1 LALETYSFLPTNL
14 LNMKNT
20 NFYLFGAF
28 KCRNQQN
35 APSFSAGGGKAPF
48 LLIYQLI
55 FMMTCF
61 LPDIVVGQNGGPG
74 SSWQSSIN
82 FNGVSAPGTEDTWA
96 FDAKE
101 ADGGEFVIVGYVEV
115 DGTSSQGCEGIH
127 NDNNRIPGYAV
138 VDKTGNLIA
147 SAYFQSDPGT
157 SLKGPGVLNQV
168 AKVSDGFILAGH
180 QRRETSNNPCDQDNG
195 YILLVKLNNDF
206 QEVWAVR
213 YSLPEATKSHYVTSV
228 GIFKT
233 PNNEDKIMVSG
244 SCGPG
249 FIALFDA
256 DGTHFSH
263 RFVADLVP
271 NMENGLINEI
281 KMVPE
286 NAPTHA
292 IFIGFRDIAAQVID
306 VTLGLKNSSGV
317 VVGGVH
323 SLEDFDAFVGS
334 IPIAKL
340 LDPNAPDPGLV
351 NYYNSKQG
359 FNVNNTNQAII
370 PNHPIECPGQYG
382 PSTPGR
388 SLDCVSPAVNGYLSD
403 NSRDEGKSLVQIG
416 DYIYAAIEMDI
427 ILMTAGKY
435 VGMHYSEPNGD
446 PGAGIDLSPCGG
458 HKSDEYKDAYIY
470 ILKIDATTG
479 NLVDAKNVAHFSG
492 GDFTATLIEDRTDHN
507 LVLAGTTADKNICGL
522 PDAEGAES
530 NMLIKIDAGN
540 LSTIWKEHYLV
551 DGAGIE
557 GTCAFGLIQTSDNG
571 FVIIGNQET
580 ENGDETF
587 NLIHF
592 ASECQSNPSFFD
604 LNGDYSVNLQQEIW
618 STANKPNPYRVNGNI
633 IIPNGN
639 QLIINGITVEFA
651 STKNK
656 IDNAKSGITVMAG
669 GNLTLRNTAVLKG
682 LNCGSEQMWDGIV
695 ALGITH
701 LSQLPQ
707 FQAHVYVSQ
716 NSRIENAMR
725 GTVLG
730 NAAWTTEEGST
741 SVNGTVGTV
750 SYQNYYET
758 YTQGGGYLEASSS
771 FYRNCGK
778 GIVWNPYT
786 KVSNLSKLTNVSFQC
801 TGTLA
806 DPDYQAFNTALGE
819 PVNTETFCEIQS
831 NRGISFRDCKFLN
844 TGSNYLNPRNKPSG
858 ILSMDGHF
866 QMSGG
871 ATLLQNLYIGIN
883 ASGIASGIP
892 SAISVKDANFDNC
905 YQSTNLIGTMGSQV
919 EDCAYTAMPNNASLL
934 DGDASGIFCAK
945 SSGYALKSNYL
956 YGNDDNYGIVSRLS
970 GDNGAQIE
978 DNNLFDFLK
987 LANLFEYD
995 NSNLQTHCNTYQGAV
1010 GDASWDVRG
1019 ALANQINPFDA
1030 SYFPDN
1036 KFLWDCGG
1044 PLLDIRSTPSFSY
1057 YERTE
1062 SQLNTSSIL
1071 KCFSTTV
1078 TKIPGSNTDAPN
1090 CLIEE
1095 ACPNPPYCGDL
1106 TNTYNNSGHSLPYRN
1121 DLLHAYIRMS
1131 PGVVSDSLYL
1141 PGISRAITL
1150 LANRNQQADKQVL
1163 TATYTA
1169 LENYSMAQQYL
1180 QQLPVVTPEMQDFVQ
1195 FYSVLINAGLAG
1207 RDAYH
1212 LTTSEFGQLA
1222 PLMANN
1228 SAVSDQV
1235 KVLDHLL
1242 NGVYHPLAVE
1252 PNTAFRPG
1260 ERTATETVSTFA
1272 IPKLLVFPNP
1282 FGDVVSFVPAD
1293 GVFVTGLAITEISG
1307 KVVFEQAN
1315 IQIDAPILWQP
1326 KSISDGVLFYR
1337 CTLSNG
1343 ETMHG
1348 KLYYS
1353 KNR

>member
-1 LALETYSFLPTNL
+1 
-14 LNMKNT
+14 MKNT

-28 KCRNQQN
+28 ERCNWQN
-35 APSFSAGGGKAPF
+35 APSFPAGGGKAPF

-61 LPDIVVGQNGGPG
+61 WPDIVVGQNGGPG

-157 SLKGPGVLNQV
+157 SQKGPGVFNQV
-168 AKVSDGFILAGH
+168 VKVSDGFILAGH

-206 QEVWAVR
+206 QQVWAVR
-213 YSLPEATKSHYVTSV
+213 YSLPEATGSHYVTTA

-244 SCGPG
+244 RCGDG

-256 DGTHFSH
+256 DGTHFLH
-263 RFVADLVP
+263 RFIADLVP

-286 NAPTHA
+286 NDPTHV
-292 IFIGFRDIAAQVID
+292 IFVGFRYLTDQVINMSP
-306 VTLGLKNSSGV
+306 GLKNSSGV
-317 VVGGVH
+317 VVGGIH

-340 LDPNAPDPGLV
+340 LDPNAPNPGFV
-351 NYYNSKQG
+351 NYYNSEQG
-359 FNVNNTNQAII
+359 FNATNTNMAII
-370 PNHPIECPGQYG
+370 PQYPIECPGQYG
-382 PSTPGR
+382 PVTPGK

-403 NSRDEGKSLVQIG
+403 NSRDEGRSLVQIG

-446 PGAGIDLSPCGG
+446 PGAGIDLSPCMG

-470 ILKIDATTG
+470 ILKINATTG
-479 NLVDAKNVAHFSG
+479 DLVDARNVAHFSG
-492 GDFTATLIEDRTDHN
+492 GDFTATLIEDRTDN
-507 LVLAGTTADKNICGL
+507 NIVLAGTTADKNICGL

-530 NMLIKIDAGN
+530 NMLIKIDAGD

-551 DGAGIE
+551 DGADIE

-730 NAAWTTEEGST
+730 DAGWTTEEGST

-758 YTQGGGYLEASSS
+758 YTQGGGHLEASSS

-778 GIVWNPYT
+778 GVVWNPYG
-786 KVSNLSKLTNVSFQC
+786 KVSNLSKLTNVTFEC
-801 TGTLA
+801 TGALA
-806 DPDYQAFNTALGE
+806 DPDYRSFFTALGE

-866 QMSGG
+866 QTSGA
-871 ATLLQNLYIGIN
+871 ATLFQNLYIGIN

-919 EDCAYTAMPNNASLL
+919 EDCAYTAMPNNATVL

-945 SSGYALKSNYL
+945 SSGYALKSNHL
-956 YGNDDNYGIVSRLS
+956 YGNDDNYGIIARLS

-978 DNNLFDFLK
+978 GNTLTDFLK
-987 LANLFEYD
+987 LANLFEFN

-1057 YERTE
+1057 YERLQTAQN
-1062 SQLNTSSIL
+1062 SGSIL
-1071 KCFSTTV
+1071 LCYSPTVTRIQGNLQSTT
-1078 TKIPGSNTDAPN
+1078 PN

-1141 PGISRAITL
+1141 PGISRAVTL
-1150 LANRNQQADKQVL
+1150 LASRNQQADKQVL

-1169 LENYSMAQQYL
+1169 LEDYTMAQQYL
-1180 QQLPVVTPEMQDFVQ
+1180 QQLPVATPEMQDFVQ

-1212 LTTSEFGQLA
+1212 LTPSEFGLLA

-1242 NGVYHPLAVE
+1242 NGVYHPLSVE
-1252 PNTAFRPG
+1252 LNTAGRPDD
-1260 ERTATETVSTFA
+1260 RTAEIVD
-1272 IPKLLVFPNP
+1272 PHLVDRMVVMPNP
-1282 FGDVVSFVPAD
+1282 FSDEIRFVAPVD
-1293 GVFVTGLAITEISG
+1293 KKITSICMMDISG
-1307 KVVFEQAN
+1307 RSLVSQKYELGEAIVLLHAGSMSE
-1315 IQIDAPILWQP
+1315 
-1326 KSISDGVLFYR
+1326 GVLFYT
-1337 CTLSNG
+1337 CQLSDG
-1343 ETMHG
+1343 QTMHG
-1348 KLYYS
+1348 KVIHS
-1353 KNR
+1353 GKK